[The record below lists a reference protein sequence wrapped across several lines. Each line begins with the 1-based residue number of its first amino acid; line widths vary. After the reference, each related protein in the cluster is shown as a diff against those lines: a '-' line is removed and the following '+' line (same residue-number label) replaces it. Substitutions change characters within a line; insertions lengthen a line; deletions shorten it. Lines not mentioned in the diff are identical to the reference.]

1 MNILN
6 PNVENPTGISAEP
19 AGVFHLATSGDFLPV
34 TGESPGLP
42 DRVNDLPAFYYWKDA
57 IVVGSYVHPA
67 GRFSL
72 DITRDRLDGFVN
84 NFNRM
89 KDNGVAVPILR
100 C

>member
-1 MNILN
+1 MDIVTQDIEIK
-6 PNVENPTGISAEP
+6 PPGI
-19 AGVFHLATSGDFLPV
+19 FHLAT
-34 TGESPGLP
+34 TGQLQPATENLP

-67 GRFSL
+67 GRFAL
-72 DITRDRLDGFVN
+72 DITRDRLDGFVT

-89 KDNGVAVPILR
+89 RDNGVGVPILR